1 MNIKPVVRYQSA
13 LNFHIFKTMYSIF
26 YGLVVFFFILSLVRP
41 SMHSNVSGLEMVT
54 MITTFI
60 IGITTVRHSL
70 RFFVS
75 NGVTRRRFLLGALA
89 SFGIAAAATAAL
101 DTVNAAVFRFLLGAN
116 FSTVYSMV
124 RFPKGG
130 TDPAVLSAPYLVQ
143 GFFWRFFLYL
153 TLALCGACIRALYL
167 RLSRTVKVVV
177 SAGVPAL
184 LFVGLPMLDSY
195 AGGHISAAFS
205 VAFDAWIRLSTQPV
219 PDAAIHIAL
228 SAVLA
233 AILFLLLHRAEI
245 MD

>member
-13 LNFHIFKTMYSIF
+13 LNFHVLRTMY
-26 YGLVVFFFILSLVRP
+26 LVVYGMILFFFGLALARP
-41 SMHSNVSGLEMVT
+41 SMHSTISGLEMVT
-54 MITTFI
+54 MITIFV
-60 IGITTVRHSL
+60 IGITTVKESL

-75 NGVTRRRFLLGALA
+75 NGVTRRRFLLGAGA
-89 SFGIAAAATAAL
+89 AFAAAAAATAAL
-101 DTVNAAVFRFLLGAN
+101 DTVNAVVFRLLLGAN
-116 FSTVYSMV
+116 FSTVYSIV

-130 TDPAVLSAPYLVQ
+130 TGPSVLSAPYLVQ

-167 RLSRTVKVVV
+167 RLSKTARVVV
-177 SAGVPAL
+177 SAGVPVL

-195 AGGHISAAFS
+195 AGAHISAALS
-205 VAFDAWIRLSTQPV
+205 AAFNAWIRLSAQPV